1 MPNRF
6 RGEISAQLDGRTW
19 TLVLTLGAL
28 AELEAAYKCESLATL
43 LQRFSPDSLSASDMI
58 VLLGAG
64 LRGAGHD
71 VTNDQVA
78 MMQAA
83 GGVAG
88 FAAITADL
96 LTAAFGAPSTE
107 DDEPLAEAS

>member
-28 AELEAAYKCESLATL
+28 AELEAAYQCDSLATL

-96 LTAAFGAPSTE
+96 LTAAFGVTFTE
-107 DDEPLAEAS
+107 DDEPLAEVS